1 MVDVV
6 STLQSD
12 LPQIADWVRQDPFH
26 CDDEAWKNVEGML
39 TGSGLL
45 SFCLRD
51 SIGPV
56 IFMRFDKEGELMRIA
71 AQFGPEEEVSRRRT
85 AVALIKVGLPLMKL
99 CAKKNGLKGLVFES
113 TSETLIAFMI
123 KQGFKAI
130 GNSDYALAFEG

>member
-1 MVDVV
+1 MVDIV

-12 LPQIADWVRQDPFH
+12 LGQLADWVHQDPFH

-39 TGSGLL
+39 TGNGLL

-71 AQFGPEEEVSRRRT
+71 AQFGPEEEVSKRRT
-85 AVALIKVGLPLMKL
+85 AVALIKTGIPLMKL
-99 CAKKNGLKGLVFES
+99 CAKKNGLKGLVFKS
-113 TSETLIAFMI
+113 TSETLIAFMC
-123 KQGFKAI
+123 KKGFKAV
-130 GNSDYALAFEG
+130 GNDDFVMAFEG